1 VAVSGRKRARRGGNT
16 PSNSRTPRME
26 RVAQVSVFRSFG
38 NEPWKVAAMRL
49 LVYALVMVLGA
60 CGLVLAQQDPN
71 FNERFGTVPPV
82 ELSPTEPSPA
92 RDAIPPSTEAKSL
105 TDVQRDAAVL
115 PPPVADMRRR
125 LLDAARTGDL
135 AAVQRL
141 ITENPVRVKI
151 DEQAVESAVLLWRSQ
166 YPDSDGLEAL
176 SILIDTLETGFVR
189 VDVGTPN
196 EMYVWPYFA
205 QVPLNT
211 LGPPEIVELL
221 RLVTAYDHQQML
233 DSGSWTFFR
242 IGISPNGTW
251 HYFVA
256 GE

>member
-1 VAVSGRKRARRGGNT
+1 
-16 PSNSRTPRME
+16 
-26 RVAQVSVFRSFG
+26 
-38 NEPWKVAAMRL
+38 MRL
-49 LVYALVMVLGA
+49 RVFA
-60 CGLVLAQQDPN
+60 LVLALGVGGPVLGQQGPD

-82 ELSPTEPSPA
+82 ELSPAEPPPS
-92 RDAIPPSTEAKSL
+92 RDAIPPSTEAKAL

-205 QVPLNT
+205 QVPLST

-242 IGISPNGTW
+242 LGISPNGTW